1 MTQHLALRI
10 ERGCPDDAEIA
21 ALTVVLVALQTST
34 VPLEISDPA
43 PSWWRVGG
51 DAPAAGSWSARQP
64 PSWQAQH

>member
-1 MTQHLALRI
+1 MTQHTVLRI

-21 ALTVVLVALQTST
+21 ALTVILVALQTST
-34 VPLEISDPA
+34 VPEGNSDPA
-43 PSWWRVGG
+43 PSWWRAEG